1 MEKKT
6 AEKALD
12 LVNNTMKVAANFSKE
27 PEPKH
32 IPVGDSDN
40 SNNAS
45 TGMQSVN
52 VMLDTK
58 KPPKPVEKH
67 IHTYPENR
75 PLTNEECELDLK
87 KAQMEFELKR
97 KEQEFNERISD
108 RIWNHALEVEKKN
121 EKKGRIRR
129 VIGGLVGAVS
139 IGVLGYCIWSDYRDN
154 KAGSVAQKTLPKNNN
169 ITAEGTVE

>member
-12 LVNNTMKVAANFSKE
+12 LVSNTMKVAANFTKE

-58 KPPKPVEKH
+58 KPPKPIEKH

-75 PLTNEECELDLK
+75 PLTSEECELDLK
-87 KAQMEFELKR
+87 KAQMEFQLKR
-97 KEQEFNERISD
+97 DEHDFIEKVSD
-108 RIWNHALEVEKKN
+108 REWKHQLEVEKKN

-129 VIGGLVGAVS
+129 VIGGIVGAICVTT
-139 IGVLGYCIWSDYRDN
+139 VGYCIWSDYRDN
-154 KAGSVAQKTLPKNNN
+154 KTGSVAAPALPKDNN
-169 ITAEGTVE
+169 ITAEGTVK